1 MKTTDERMALIA
13 QRADKIKKENKMK
26 KRRFMGAGCA
36 AACIVFVVCLGAG
49 MPVLM
54 DGTGTTDIDISYG
67 YGAAG
72 MLAYNPKAGYIIM
85 GILSFALGVCVTMIM
100 YKLFKG
106 KGVDDEEL
114 YDERRQGDNK

>member
-26 KRRFMGAGCA
+26 KRRLMGAGCA

-54 DGTGTTDIDISYG
+54 DGTGTADISYG

-72 MLAYNPKAGYIIM
+72 MLAHNPKAGYIIM

-114 YDERRQGDNK
+114 YDERRRGDDK

>member
-49 MPVLM
+49 MPALTE
-54 DGTGTTDIDISYG
+54 GISGADISYG

-72 MLAYNPKAGYIIM
+72 MIAHDPKVGYIIM
-85 GILSFALGVCVTMIM
+85 GILSFALGVCVTLIVH
-100 YKLFKG
+100 KLFKD
-106 KGVDDEEL
+106 KGVDNEEL
-114 YDERRQGDNK
+114 SEDRRRGEGK